1 MDLKK
6 LSMGERIMALAGV
19 LLLLDVL
26 ILPWHRISVGLGVFG
41 FTASRTG
48 VQSPN
53 GFLGLLIALVAVAVV
68 ARIVL
73 SEFTSVELPA
83 LPVTWE
89 RADLIAG
96 AAAAAL
102 VVVKLL
108 AETSYLS
115 VGAWLA
121 VPLAG
126 AMAYGGYVRSHEP
139 ARAADAEARPADSS
153 EPQVF

>member
-6 LSMGERIMALAGV
+6 LSLGQRIMALAGA

-26 ILPWHRISVGLGVFG
+26 ILPWHRISIGIGAFG
-41 FTASRTG
+41 ITASRTG

-53 GFLGLLIALVAVAVV
+53 GFVGLLIALLALAVV
-68 ARIVL
+68 VRIGL

-102 VVVKLL
+102 VLLKLVL
-108 AETSYLS
+108 ETSYLS
-115 VGAWLA
+115 IGAWLA

-126 AMAYGGYVRSHEP
+126 GMAYGGYVRSQETAGAP
-139 ARAADAEARPADSS
+139 DASPADSS
-153 EPQVF
+153 EPQVS

>member
-26 ILPWHRISVGLGVFG
+26 VLPWHRISVGIGVFG
-41 FTASRTG
+41 LTVSRTG

-53 GFLGLLIALVAVAVV
+53 GFVGLLIALVALAVV

-83 LPVTWE
+83 LPVPWE

-102 VVVKLL
+102 VLLKLVL
-108 AETSYLS
+108 ETSYLS
-115 VGAWLA
+115 IGAWLA

-126 AMAYGGYVRSHEP
+126 GLAYGGYVRGHEP
-139 ARAADAEARPADSS
+139 AGVADADASPADSS
-153 EPQVF
+153 EPHVL

>member
-1 MDLKK
+1 M
-6 LSMGERIMALAGV
+6 SIAGV

-26 ILPWHRISVGLGVFG
+26 ILPWHRISIGAGVFG
-41 FTASRTG
+41 INVNRTG

-53 GFLGLLIALVAVAVV
+53 GFYGVLIALVAVAVV
-68 ARIVL
+68 ARIGL
-73 SEFTSVELPA
+73 SEFTSVELPE

-96 AAAAAL
+96 VAAAAL
-102 VVVKLL
+102 VLLKLI

-115 VGAWLA
+115 TGAWLA

-126 AMAYGGYVRSHEP
+126 ALAYGGYLRSREVTP
-139 ARAADAEARPADSS
+139 TAEASAADST
-153 EPQVF
+153 EPKVS

>member
-6 LSMGERIMALAGV
+6 LSLGARIMSLAGV

-26 ILPWHRISVGLGVFG
+26 VLPWHRISIGFGGLGSI
-41 FTASRTG
+41 TASRTG
-48 VQSPN
+48 IQSPN
-53 GFLGLLIALVAVAVV
+53 GFVGLLIALVALAVV
-68 ARIVL
+68 VRVVL

-83 LPVTWE
+83 LPVSWE
-89 RADLIAG
+89 QADLIAG

-102 VVVKLL
+102 VLLKLVL
-108 AETSYLS
+108 ETSYLS

-126 AMAYGGYVRSHEP
+126 GLAYGGYLRSQEK
-139 ARAADAEARPADSS
+139 ALTTDASPADSS
-153 EPQVF
+153 EPQVS

>member
-6 LSMGERIMALAGV
+6 LSRGQRIMSLTGV

-26 ILPWHRISVGLGVFG
+26 ILPWHRISIGAGVFG
-41 FTASRTG
+41 IDVNRTG

-53 GFLGLLIALVAVAVV
+53 GFYGLLIALVAVAVV

-73 SEFTSVELPA
+73 SEFTSVELPK

-96 AAAAAL
+96 VAAAAL
-102 VVVKLL
+102 VLIKLI

-115 VGAWLA
+115 IGAWLA

-126 AMAYGGYVRSHEP
+126 ALAYGGYLRSQEGT
-139 ARAADAEARPADSS
+139 ATAEVGAADST
-153 EPQVF
+153 EPQVL

>member
-6 LSMGERIMALAGV
+6 LSRGQRIMSLTAV

-26 ILPWHRISVGLGVFG
+26 VLPWHRISIGAGIFG
-41 FTASRTG
+41 IDVNRTG

-53 GFLGLLIALVAVAVV
+53 GFYGLLIALVAVAVV
-68 ARIVL
+68 ARIVV
-73 SEFTSVELPA
+73 SEFTSVELPK

-96 AAAAAL
+96 VAAAAL
-102 VVVKLL
+102 VLIKLI

-115 VGAWLA
+115 IGAWLA

-126 AMAYGGYVRSHEP
+126 ALAYGGYLRSQEGT
-139 ARAADAEARPADSS
+139 ATAETGAADST
-153 EPQVF
+153 EPRLL

>member
-6 LSMGERIMALAGV
+6 LSLGQRIMSLAGA

-26 ILPWHRISVGLGVFG
+26 ILPWHRISIGIGPFAI
-41 FTASRTG
+41 TTSRTG

-53 GFLGLLIALVAVAVV
+53 GFVGLLIALVALAVV
-68 ARIVL
+68 VRIGL

-83 LPVTWE
+83 LPVGWE

-102 VVVKLL
+102 VLLKLML
-108 AETSYLS
+108 ETSYLS
-115 VGAWLA
+115 IGAWLA

-126 AMAYGGYVRSHEP
+126 GMAYGGYLRSQETTP
-139 ARAADAEARPADSS
+139 AAESNPADSS
-153 EPQVF
+153 EPQVS

>member
-6 LSMGERIMALAGV
+6 LSRGQQIMSLTGA

-26 ILPWHRISVGLGVFG
+26 ILPWHRISIGAGVFG
-41 FTASRTG
+41 INVNRTG

-53 GFLGLLIALVAVAVV
+53 GFYGLLIALVAVAVV
-68 ARIVL
+68 ARIVV
-73 SEFTSVELPA
+73 SEFTSVELPK

-96 AAAAAL
+96 VAAAAL
-102 VVVKLL
+102 VLIKLI

-115 VGAWLA
+115 IGAWLA

-126 AMAYGGYVRSHEP
+126 ALAYGGYLRSQEGT
-139 ARAADAEARPADSS
+139 ATAEAGAADST
-153 EPQVF
+153 EPQVL

>member
-6 LSMGERIMALAGV
+6 LSLGQRIMSVAGV

-26 ILPWHRISVGLGVFG
+26 VLPWHRISIGAGVFG
-41 FTASRTG
+41 INVNRTG

-53 GFLGLLIALVAVAVV
+53 GFYGLLIALVALAVV
-68 ARIVL
+68 ARIGL
-73 SEFTSVELPA
+73 SEFTSVELPK

-96 AAAAAL
+96 VAAAAL
-102 VVVKLL
+102 VLIKLI

-115 VGAWLA
+115 IGAWLA
-121 VPLAG
+121 VPMAG
-126 AMAYGGYVRSHEP
+126 ALAYGGYLRSREAPSAVEP
-139 ARAADAEARPADSS
+139 NPLDST
-153 EPQVF
+153 EPRIS

>member
-6 LSMGERIMALAGV
+6 LSRGQRIMSLTGV

-26 ILPWHRISVGLGVFG
+26 ILPWHRISIGAGVFG
-41 FTASRTG
+41 IDVNRTG

-53 GFLGLLIALVAVAVV
+53 GFYGLLIALVAVAVV

-73 SEFTSVELPA
+73 SEFTSVELPK

-96 AAAAAL
+96 VAAAAL
-102 VVVKLL
+102 VLIKLI

-115 VGAWLA
+115 IGAWLA

-126 AMAYGGYVRSHEP
+126 ALAYGGYLRGQEGT
-139 ARAADAEARPADSS
+139 ATAEAGAADST
-153 EPQVF
+153 EPQVL

>member
-6 LSMGERIMALAGV
+6 LSLGQRIMSIAGV

-26 ILPWHRISVGLGVFG
+26 ILPWHRISIGAGVFG
-41 FTASRTG
+41 INVNRTG

-53 GFLGLLIALVAVAVV
+53 GFFGLLIALVALAVV
-68 ARIVL
+68 VRIGL

-102 VVVKLL
+102 VLLKLVL
-108 AETSYLS
+108 ETSYLS
-115 VGAWLA
+115 IGAWLA

-126 AMAYGGYVRSHEP
+126 ALAYGGYVRSQES
-139 ARAADAEARPADSS
+139 ARPADASPADSS
-153 EPQVF
+153 EPHQVT